1 MLIPAGMYVLI
12 VCGTALL
19 VQKSEFGR
27 GPGEGAERGPGKGP
41 SERPGKG
48 SGKGP
53 GKGSGE
59 GGRAGAG

>member
-27 GPGEGAERGPGKGP
+27 GPGEGAERGPG
-41 SERPGKG
+41 E
-48 SGKGP
+48 GP
-53 GKGSGE
+53 GEGAERGPGE
-59 GGRAGAG
+59 GPGTARRAGGRKVA